1 MAGHLSEGVVNLEE
15 ALQSLLYFT
24 LNSRRWTALARFRQ
38 AQLEDGKV
46 KERRPF
52 LASECNEL
60 PKAERWRRQII
71 SEISKKVAQI
81 QNAGLGEFKIR
92 DLNDEIN
99 KLLREK
105 GHWETRI
112 KELGGPDYAR
122 VGPRMLDHEGKEVPG
137 NRGYKY
143 FGAAKDLPGVRELFE
158 KEPLPPP
165 RKTRAE
171 LMKDID
177 AEYYGYRDEDDGVL
191 VPLEQEYEKRGIC
204 TEPKLERLKL
214 HPAKSCHVSSVRF
227 LFLDGAYREHG
238 VEVDTARVRDKNSWN
253 NLILVRCQTYL
264 TGLESRDQKLIILAE
279 AVERWKAEKEAHLAG
294 EEAEDKEEVEEEEYI
309 YAVQED
315 ESDEETGEPMEGEEG
330 SQKFIAH
337 VPVPSQKEIEE
348 ALVRRKK
355 MELLQ
360 KYASET
366 LMAQSEEAKTLL
378 GL

>member
-1 MAGHLSEGVVNLEE
+1 FM
-15 ALQSLLYFT
+15 
-24 LNSRRWTALARFRQ
+24 RRARSATALARFRQ
-38 AQLEDGKV
+38 AQLEEGRI

-60 PKAERWRRQII
+60 PKAEKWRRQII

-105 GHWETRI
+105 GHWEVRI
-112 KELGGPDYAR
+112 KELGGPDYRR
-122 VGPRMLDHEGKEVPG
+122 VGPKMLDHEGKEVPG

-158 KEPLPPP
+158 KEPVAPP

-177 AEYYGYRDEDDGVL
+177 ADYYGYRDEDDGAL
-191 VPLEQEYEKRGIC
+191 VPLEQEYEKQVI
-204 TEPKLERLKL
+204 
-214 HPAKSCHVSSVRF
+214 
-227 LFLDGAYREHG
+227 
-238 VEVDTARVRDKNSWN
+238 
-253 NLILVRCQTYL
+253 
-264 TGLESRDQKLIILAE
+264 AE
-279 AVERWKAEKEAHLAG
+279 AVEKWKADKEARSAVGGG
-294 EEAEDKEEVEEEEYI
+294 EKDTEEEEEYI
-309 YAVQED
+309 YAVR
-315 ESDEETGEPMEGEEG
+315 DEEQSDDEMGEQMEGEDG
-330 SQKFIAH
+330 SQSFIAH

-360 KYASET
+360 KYASES
-366 LMAQSEEAKTLL
+366 LMAQSEEAKALL